1 MKFLL
6 CITLLLAFGC
16 VTTTGEYERQ
26 PTGLARGE
34 IDNVIKKNLDQIR
47 VCYEQLLQRQPDISG
62 KISVAFTID
71 ASGHVSSLHI
81 KESTIAEQAFNDC
94 VTSRI
99 RMWQF
104 PRPRDGKNISIIYPF
119 IFKPI

>member
-6 CITLLLAFGC
+6 RITLLLAFGC

-26 PTGLARGE
+26 PTGLTRDE
-34 IDNVIKKNLDQIR
+34 ISNVIKKNLDQIR
-47 VCYEQLLQRQPDISG
+47 VCYEQMLKRQPDTSG
-62 KISVAFTID
+62 KLTTAFTIN
-71 ASGHVSSLHI
+71 ANGYVSSLHI
-81 KESTIAEQAFNDC
+81 KESTIAERAFNDC

-104 PRPRDGKNISIIYPF
+104 PRPRDGKNINIIYPF